1 VCACY
6 RAARCGVLDSF
17 PQIFNYI
24 VSERERE
31 RRTEEKMTQMSLNQ
45 VKWRREAKKK
55 K

>member
-17 PQIFNYI
+17 PPIFNYI
-24 VSERERE
+24 VSERE